1 VQHLLTAATGCTV
14 QQPALM
20 SSRAPK
26 RARSSAAAAAAG
38 TGGYD
43 SDYSDGSTASAPTTT
58 SARSAPT
65 ARSSAGQSRPRKRFL
80 WSDSLHRDFIAA
92 VFDVGLKSA
101 DPKTLSA
108 MLPEAE
114 VRSGAVT
121 QLAVKAALQK
131 MRSFRYQMRKSAGG
145 DSLETQAELAQRGG
159 LLEHSH
165 SSHSSDSLHAVQASA
180 SVLSRLAAGQLGHSC
195 SSEAAGC
202 SGTGIGGGGGSSGS
216 RTGSSSSDVLQIP
229 EEVQRVIDRLEGGPL
244 KQNVELV
251 AQSVQ
256 VQRSVQ
262 AALARSIASQR
273 RLQDIMMQKVS
284 FSSVYW
290 RVTSCAQGFIRAVTA
305 SYQCFRDQL
314 SC

>member
-1 VQHLLTAATGCTV
+1 
-14 QQPALM
+14 M

-26 RARSSAAAAAAG
+26 RARGSAAAAAA
-38 TGGYD
+38 GGYD
-43 SDYSDGSTASAPTTT
+43 SDYSDGSTASAPTTA

-65 ARSSAGQSRPRKRFL
+65 ARTSAGQSRPRKRFL

-114 VRSGAVT
+114 VRNGAVT

-159 LLEHSH
+159 GLLEHSH
-165 SSHSSDSLHAVQASA
+165 NSHSSDSLQAVQQSA
-180 SVLSRLAAGQLGHSC
+180 SVLSRLAAGQLGSC
-195 SSEAAGC
+195 SSDAVHCGG
-202 SGTGIGGGGGSSGS
+202 SGGGGGSSGS
-216 RTGSSSSDVLQIP
+216 RAGSSSSSSDVLQIP

-284 FSSVYW
+284 CC
-290 RVTSCAQGFIRAVTA
+290 TDC
-305 SYQCFRDQL
+305 C
-314 SC
+314 C

>member
-1 VQHLLTAATGCTV
+1 VQHLQQQAASCR

-26 RARSSAAAAAAG
+26 RARGSAAAAAGA
-38 TGGYD
+38 GGYD
-43 SDYSDGSTASAPTTT
+43 SDYSDGSTASAPTTA

-180 SVLSRLAAGQLGHSC
+180 SVLSRLAAGQLGHGC
-195 SSEAAGC
+195 SSEAPGC
-202 SGTGIGGGGGSSGS
+202 SGTGTGGGGSSGS

-273 RLQDIMMQKVS
+273 RLQDIMMQKVRC
-284 FSSVYW
+284 SSV
-290 RVTSCAQGFIRAVTA
+290 
-305 SYQCFRDQL
+305 
-314 SC
+314 